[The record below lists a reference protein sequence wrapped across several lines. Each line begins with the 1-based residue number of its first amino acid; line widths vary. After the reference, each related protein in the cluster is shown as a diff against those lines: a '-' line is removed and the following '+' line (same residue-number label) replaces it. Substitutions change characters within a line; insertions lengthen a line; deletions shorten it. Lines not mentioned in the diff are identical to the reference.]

1 MSPDPPYVTIIWE
14 FTTDKKEDV
23 MLYIRY
29 MFYQSLL
36 FTVIVIMNYYLDPY
50 LTPPFTMVDVA
61 AILVSL
67 LVLFVVMM
75 VVVKLYRPFK
85 DVRYRTKFLLSVP
98 AFLLTVAY
106 FVLGAWLFF

>member
-1 MSPDPPYVTIIWE
+1 
-14 FTTDKKEDV
+14 

-50 LTPPFTMVDVA
+50 LTPPFTIVDA
-61 AILVSL
+61 TAILVSL
-67 LVLFVVMM
+67 SALFVVML

-85 DVRYRTKFLLSVP
+85 GLRYRTKFLLSVP
-98 AFLLTVAY
+98 AFLLTIAY

>member
-1 MSPDPPYVTIIWE
+1 
-14 FTTDKKEDV
+14 

-50 LTPPFTMVDVA
+50 LTPPFTMVDA
-61 AILVSL
+61 TAILVSL
-67 LVLFVVMM
+67 LVLFVVML

-85 DVRYRTKFLLSVP
+85 GLRYRTKFLLSVP
-98 AFLLTVAY
+98 AFLLAIAY

>member
-1 MSPDPPYVTIIWE
+1 
-14 FTTDKKEDV
+14 

-50 LTPPFTMVDVA
+50 LTPPFTIVDA
-61 AILVSL
+61 TAILVSL
-67 LVLFVVMM
+67 LALFVVML

-85 DVRYRTKFLLSVP
+85 GLRYRTKFLLSVP
-98 AFLLTVAY
+98 AFLLTIAY

>member
-1 MSPDPPYVTIIWE
+1 MDA
-14 FTTDKKEDV
+14 
-23 MLYIRY
+23 
-29 MFYQSLL
+29 
-36 FTVIVIMNYYLDPY
+36 
-50 LTPPFTMVDVA
+50 A

-98 AFLLTVAY
+98 AFLLTIAY

>member
-1 MSPDPPYVTIIWE
+1 
-14 FTTDKKEDV
+14 
-23 MLYIRY
+23 MLYLRY
-29 MFYQSLL
+29 VFYQSLL

-50 LTPPFTMVDVA
+50 LTPPFTMVDAA

-85 DVRYRTKFLLSVP
+85 DVRYRTKFFLSVP
-98 AFLLTVAY
+98 AFLLTIAY

>member
-1 MSPDPPYVTIIWE
+1 
-14 FTTDKKEDV
+14 

-50 LTPPFTMVDVA
+50 LIPPFTIVDA
-61 AILVSL
+61 TAILVSL
-67 LVLFVVMM
+67 SALFVVML

-85 DVRYRTKFLLSVP
+85 GLRYQTKFLLSVP
-98 AFLLTVAY
+98 AFLLTIAY

>member
-1 MSPDPPYVTIIWE
+1 
-14 FTTDKKEDV
+14 

-75 VVVKLYRPFK
+75 VVKLYRPFK
-85 DVRYRTKFLLSVP
+85 GLRYRTKFLLSVP
-98 AFLLTVAY
+98 AFLLTIAY